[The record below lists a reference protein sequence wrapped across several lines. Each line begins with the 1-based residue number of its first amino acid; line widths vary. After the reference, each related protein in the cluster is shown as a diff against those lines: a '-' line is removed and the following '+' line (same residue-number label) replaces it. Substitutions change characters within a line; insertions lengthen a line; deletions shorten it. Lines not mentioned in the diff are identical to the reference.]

1 MHQSE
6 LIVFIT
12 GRPASPPLKSA
23 VEWILQV
30 ALKLKHRSG
39 SKPVLWWNFEL
50 KQLELPADC
59 LVVII
64 GFLNIR
70 WQHHS
75 THAWNDLETNFL
87 LYPSVLDQVVAVILP
102 QYTCK
107 ATRWD
112 IVIHF
117 NLKMT
122 KYNTMHCW

>member
-87 LYPSVLDQVVAVILP
+87 LHPSVLDQVVAVILP

-112 IVIHF
+112 SDS
-117 NLKMT
+117 L
-122 KYNTMHCW
+122 